1 MSDVQMDL
9 NEIKQGAPFA
19 ALSYVFC
26 FWILTFIL
34 KKDNQFAY
42 FHARQG
48 IVLFI
53 GEIACVVFAFIP
65 ILGGLFKFLLLVLM
79 CFSLYGIYLSL
90 TGKMTSL
97 PVVGDIA
104 QKLVV

>member
-9 NEIKQGAPFA
+9 NEIKEGAPFA

-26 FWILTFIL
+26 FWILAFIL

-42 FHARQG
+42 FHAKQG
-48 IVLFI
+48 IVLFV
-53 GEIACVVFAFIP
+53 GEIACTIFAFIP
-65 ILGGLFKFLLLVLM
+65 VLGGLFGFLLLVLM
-79 CFSLYGIYLSL
+79 CFALYGIYLSL
-90 TGKMTSL
+90 TGKMASM
-97 PVVGDIA
+97 PIIGDIA